1 METPAATKRKHEDGI
16 TNDDGQSTVIDNT
29 NAQPANKKQK
39 KKKNVRFDDVT
50 VYYFARSQGFVS
62 VPSQGTVTLGMVPEH
77 SHVEQ
82 YSVTDFLRVRRAI
95 HKSILRERK
104 LLPPSSSN
112 AMDSDNDEDEP
123 LPVDDYYFVQ
133 PIATRQRRTL
143 LKQAGLVKI
152 DATEK
157 YELAS
162 IRRSREVCGC
172 SCTRETGGC
181 QPTTCDCY
189 LNGIACQV
197 DRLTFPCPCATML
210 CKNPLGRLEFNQ
222 NRVRNHF
229 FDTITRLEAEKKQDE
244 LGNLSLLV
252 FISVHNLALACFTS
266 QQTMSDDLSTITS
279 ILSSIIS
286 QIELEEYQI
295 ASAVHFLVSSVEDP
309 VMITEESSTLL
320 PMIYSSNVQTTCIPS
335 SSKDH
340 LIPTSRECQK
350 SSLQRKTTNSLSSS
364 AIISTELS

>member
-1 METPAATKRKHEDGI
+1 MSTKRKLEDNNTI
-16 TNDDGQSTVIDNT
+16 NTNNSIETIIDNNNEET
-29 NAQPANKKQK
+29 TIKKQK
-39 KKKNVRFDDVT
+39 TKKNVRFDDVT
-50 VYYFARSQGFVS
+50 VYYFDRSQGFVS
-62 VPSQGTVTLGMVPEH
+62 VPSQGTVTLGMVHEH

-82 YSVTDFLRVRRAI
+82 YSVTDFLRLRRAV

-104 LLPPSSSN
+104 LLPPSTSSTI
-112 AMDSDNDEDEP
+112 DSDNDEDDP

-157 YELAS
+157 HELTL

-181 QPTTCDCY
+181 QPSTCECH

-229 FDTITRLEAEKKQDE
+229 HETITRLEAEKQQE
-244 LGNLSLLV
+244 EFEYPINQQNNL
-252 FISVHNLALACFTS
+252 
-266 QQTMSDDLSTITS
+266 DDLSTIEFL
-279 ILSSIIS
+279 LSSIIS
-286 QIELEEYQI
+286 QIEFEDDEILSVLDSI
-295 ASAVHFLVSSVEDP
+295 ASSIDDSMMIMED
-309 VMITEESSTLL
+309 
-320 PMIYSSNVQTTCIPS
+320 S
-335 SSKDH
+335 SSFSPIILPCGIDMNVS
-340 LIPTSRECQK
+340 TSLPLSTKEY
-350 SSLQRKTTNSLSSS
+350 SIEPQRLCHTNSLKLSLPRKLTTLTSS
-364 AIISTELS
+364 ATMIAAELS

>member
-1 METPAATKRKHEDGI
+1 MDIENNMSTKRKHED
-16 TNDDGQSTVIDNT
+16 DDDDLVTTVIETKNEQT
-29 NAQPANKKQK
+29 SIKKQRK
-39 KKKNVRFDDVT
+39 QKKNVRFDDVT

-62 VPSQGTVTLGMVPEH
+62 VPSQGTITLGMVPEH

-82 YSVTDFLRVRRAI
+82 YSVADFSRVRRAL

-104 LLPPSSSN
+104 LLPPSSTIE
-112 AMDSDNDEDEP
+112 SDNDEDEP

-152 DATEK
+152 DTTEK
-157 YELAS
+157 HELTL

-181 QPTTCDCY
+181 QPSTCECY

-229 FDTITRLEAEKKQDE
+229 FETITRLEAEKTQE
-244 LGNLSLLV
+244 Q
-252 FISVHNLALACFTS
+252 IE
-266 QQTMSDDLSTITS
+266 QQNNSDINSIVTS
-279 ILSSIIS
+279 ILSLIIS
-286 QIELEEYQI
+286 QIELEEYEI
-295 ASAVHFLVSSVEDP
+295 ASILHSVISSVEEP
-309 VMITEESSTLL
+309 IRITEEFSSIL
-320 PMIYSSNVQTTCIPS
+320 PIVQSSNIMCKPS
-335 SSKDH
+335 SSKEQTIQIRTCH
-340 LIPTSRECQK
+340 ANLSK
-350 SSLQRKTTNSLSSS
+350 SSIRRKTTDSISSTT
-364 AIISTELS
+364 IISTELS

>member
-1 METPAATKRKHEDGI
+1 MDMENSVSMKRKHEE
-16 TNDDGQSTVIDNT
+16 DDGDETNILNNNNKNNVESTVIDNKNEQIT
-29 NAQPANKKQK
+29 NKKQK

-62 VPSQGTVTLGMVPEH
+62 VPSQGTITLGMVPEH

-82 YSVTDFLRVRRAI
+82 YSVSDFLRHRRAI

-104 LLPPSSSN
+104 LLPPPSSTTI
-112 AMDSDNDEDEP
+112 DSDNDEDEP

-157 YELAS
+157 HELTL

-181 QPTTCDCY
+181 QPSTCDCY

-229 FDTITRLEAEKKQDE
+229 FDTITRLEAEKTQETLPCSTKQ
-244 LGNLSLLV
+244 
-252 FISVHNLALACFTS
+252 
-266 QQTMSDDLSTITS
+266 SDDLSTITS
-279 ILSSIIS
+279 LLSSIIS
-286 QIELEEYQI
+286 QIELDEHQI
-295 ASAVHFLVSSVEDP
+295 ASVLNLLVSSVENPAINTD
-309 VMITEESSTLL
+309 ESSSFL
-320 PMIYSSNVQTTCIPS
+320 PMISSSNITTTSSTCIPS
-335 SSKDH
+335 SIKDQS
-340 LIPTSRECQK
+340 IQTSRACHT
-350 SSLQRKTTNSLSSS
+350 SPLRRITTNSLSSS
-364 AIISTELS
+364 SIISTELS